1 MQAWLEQFS
10 ILGCRLVD
18 AAASGKTKQLMQDTK
33 DLALKG
39 IEMAT
44 DPATTLALAEVTARL
59 CHALEEAQQALNPTP
74 RARRNAQNQATYL
87 NPFQMTD
94 FPQQVSMEEII
105 LSCLGQEEDERDG
118 DDAASIPSNVVW
130 HEEASATGS
139 NYYRDLKEGGEQVNV
154 QLLKERIVH
163 NMLPQPRKKPMSSAT
178 SSAKSSVAS
187 VIGTPMDTLPIIS
200 SYDEEEKMEEVDRE
214 SKQMEEPIAKPN
226 DKSYLDGVKNA
237 KSGSEDQDMEDIVWD
252 RLPSDRKTPKR
263 RGSRRYHDVKIEK
276 ESPAVSQFYST
287 LDDLLTQKRDEKL
300 DRQVDEEVTINNPRV
315 AAAEGNAS
323 DLWKVWQ
330 AKVKKLRRG
339 HIESVRAKTMQHRK
353 EVNKFKQLPK
363 KHQGL
368 VLITAGFIALVV
380 FMWMGFAIYGM
391 YAFVKSHSNS
401 MPIARQ
407 ATATMAPSN
416 PEVVIR
422 IIREVVHVNAD
433 GGVIT
438 TLPDTVVSEAEI
450 GKITE
455 CAASVFETEGPA
467 FWPTGLTLETTTA

>member
-18 AAASGKTKQLMQDTK
+18 AAASGKSKQLMQDTK

-87 NPFQMTD
+87 NPFQMAD

-105 LSCLGQEEDERDG
+105 LSCLGQEEDDRDG

-139 NYYRDLKEGGEQVNV
+139 NYHRDWKEVNV

-163 NMLPQPRKKPMSSAT
+163 NMPPQPRKKPMSSAT
-178 SSAKSSVAS
+178 SSAKSSASS

-200 SYDEEEKMEEVDRE
+200 SNDEEDEMEEVDRE
-214 SKQMEEPIAKPN
+214 SKQMEGPLAKPN
-226 DKSYLDGVKNA
+226 DESYLNGVKIA
-237 KSGSEDQDMEDIVWD
+237 KSGSEDQDIEDIVWD
-252 RLPSDRKTPKR
+252 RLPSYRKTPKR
-263 RGSRRYHDVKIEK
+263 RGSRRYDDVKK
-276 ESPAVSQFYST
+276 ANESPSVSQFYST
-287 LDDLLTQKRDEKL
+287 LDDLLTQRRDEKPY
-300 DRQVDEEVTINNPRV
+300 RQVDNEEATINNPRV
-315 AAAEGNAS
+315 AAAEGNDS
-323 DLWKVWQ
+323 DWKVWQ
-330 AKVKKLRRG
+330 AKAKTLRRG
-339 HIESVRAKTMQHRK
+339 HIESVRVKTMQRRK
-353 EVNKFKQLPK
+353 QLNKFTRLPK

-368 VLITAGFIALVV
+368 VLITSGFIAFVV
-380 FMWMGFAIYGM
+380 FFWMGFALYGM

-401 MPIARQ
+401 MPIARE
-407 ATATMAPSN
+407 ATATMAPLN

-433 GGVIT
+433 GGAIAT
-438 TLPDTVVSEAEI
+438 FPDTVVSEAEI

-455 CAASVFETEGPA
+455 CAASVFETEGTA
-467 FWPTGLTLETTTA
+467 FFPTGLSSETTTE